1 MNESSRQ
8 SHPIETSYVGTGR
21 SYAEAAAIFEGAIGR
36 LEPETD
42 NALLGRHGPWADVE
56 AEMARMAGSSGL
68 MLFAKFDQG
77 RIASL
82 SGVPMRCRPPPA
94 TPRKTHWWLVAGSGR
109 PSRARRLH
117 GRDPQ
122 AAAHLVGDEGG
133 DCFALSARNRY
144 SSARR

>member
-8 SHPIETSYVGTGR
+8 SHPIETGYVGTGR
-21 SYAEAAAIFEGAIGR
+21 SYAEAAAIFGGAIGR
-36 LEPETD
+36 LEPETG
-42 NALLGRHGPWADVE
+42 NSLLARHGPWADVE
-56 AEMARMAGSSGL
+56 AEIARMAGPSRQ

-82 SGVPMRCRPPPA
+82 SGIPRRCRPPPA
-94 TPRKTHWWLVAGSGR
+94 PPRKTHWWLVAGSGR

-117 GRDPQ
+117 RRDPQ
-122 AAAHLVGDEGG
+122 TAAHLVGDEGG
-133 DCFALSARNRY
+133 DRFALSARNRY